1 MKLKIYSLLMI
12 AFMLI
17 ASSITMVN
25 ADINSTNKSQIS
37 ITKTVKVNKTYK
49 IKKLLKSNGNN
60 VDYYSFKSSNKKV
73 AKVSKKGTVTGL
85 KVGKATITIT
95 SKVNGSTYGTVNI
108 IVKNRYNSSD
118 LRMLSSII
126 YSESGNQVYAGKK
139 AVGIVVMNRVRST
152 LFPNT
157 VSGVV
162 YQSGQFTPA
171 RNGSLSRS
179 LSLYDSGNL
188 NSDCIKAAKD
198 VLNGDNTVSYNSK
211 TIDMSSY
218 LYFSGYV
225 PGCRLQIQNHQFK

>member
-85 KVGKATITIT
+85 KAGKATITEQLI
-95 SKVNGSTYGTVNI
+95 
-108 IVKNRYNSSD
+108 
-118 LRMLSSII
+118 
-126 YSESGNQVYAGKK
+126 
-139 AVGIVVMNRVRST
+139 
-152 LFPNT
+152 
-157 VSGVV
+157 
-162 YQSGQFTPA
+162 
-171 RNGSLSRS
+171 
-179 LSLYDSGNL
+179 
-188 NSDCIKAAKD
+188 
-198 VLNGDNTVSYNSK
+198 
-211 TIDMSSY
+211 
-218 LYFSGYV
+218 
-225 PGCRLQIQNHQFK
+225 

>member
-85 KVGKATITIT
+85 KAGKATITIT

-198 VLNGDNTVSYNSK
+198 VLNGDVAAGMPIARK
-211 TIDMSSY
+211 DKVRKAVMSSQ
-218 LYFSGYV
+218 V
-225 PGCRLQIQNHQFK
+225 PHCKLSISS

>member
-85 KVGKATITIT
+85 KAGKATITIT
-95 SKVNGSTYGTVNI
+95 S
-108 IVKNRYNSSD
+108 
-118 LRMLSSII
+118 I

-139 AVGIVVMNRVRST
+139 AVGIVVMNRVKSS

-162 YQSGQFTPA
+162 YQSGQFTPT

>member
-85 KVGKATITIT
+85 KAGKATITIT
-95 SKVNGSTYGTVNI
+95 SKVIRVDSLLLQEMVLLADHYHYMT
-108 IVKNRYNSSD
+108 
-118 LRMLSSII
+118 
-126 YSESGNQVYAGKK
+126 
-139 AVGIVVMNRVRST
+139 AVI
-152 LFPNT
+152 
-157 VSGVV
+157 
-162 YQSGQFTPA
+162 
-171 RNGSLSRS
+171 
-179 LSLYDSGNL
+179 
-188 NSDCIKAAKD
+188 
-198 VLNGDNTVSYNSK
+198 
-211 TIDMSSY
+211 
-218 LYFSGYV
+218 
-225 PGCRLQIQNHQFK
+225 

>member
-1 MKLKIYSLLMI
+1 
-12 AFMLI
+12 ML
-17 ASSITMVN
+17 
-25 ADINSTNKSQIS
+25 
-37 ITKTVKVNKTYK
+37 
-49 IKKLLKSNGNN
+49 
-60 VDYYSFKSSNKKV
+60 FKSSNKKV

-85 KVGKATITIT
+85 KAGKATITIT

-162 YQSGQFTPA
+162 YQSGQFTPQEM
-171 RNGSLSRS
+171 
-179 LSLYDSGNL
+179 
-188 NSDCIKAAKD
+188 
-198 VLNGDNTVSYNSK
+198 VLLADHYHYMTAV
-211 TIDMSSY
+211 I
-218 LYFSGYV
+218 
-225 PGCRLQIQNHQFK
+225 

>member
-85 KVGKATITIT
+85 KAGKATITIT
-95 SKVNGSTYGTVNI
+95 SKVNGSTYRKIKVT
-108 IVKNRYNSSD
+108 VKNRYNNSD

-126 YSESGNQVYAGKK
+126 YSESGNQVYSSLTQLAELF
-139 AVGIVVMNRVRST
+139 IRVVNLLLQEMVLLADHYHYT
-152 LFPNT
+152 T
-157 VSGVV
+157 VEV
-162 YQSGQFTPA
+162 
-171 RNGSLSRS
+171 
-179 LSLYDSGNL
+179 
-188 NSDCIKAAKD
+188 
-198 VLNGDNTVSYNSK
+198 
-211 TIDMSSY
+211 
-218 LYFSGYV
+218 
-225 PGCRLQIQNHQFK
+225 